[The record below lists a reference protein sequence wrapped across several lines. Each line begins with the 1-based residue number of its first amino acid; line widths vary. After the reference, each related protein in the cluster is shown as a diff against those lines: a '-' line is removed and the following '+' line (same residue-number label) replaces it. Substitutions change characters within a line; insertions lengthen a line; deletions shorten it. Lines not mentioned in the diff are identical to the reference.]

1 MKKICMFLFI
11 GVFLTLMVS
20 LPGVSE
26 EEQKA
31 KVKFTIN
38 VGGLFAS
45 ISQGYD
51 FSSSYYDAKWTE
63 SIPNIGGKFGFDIG
77 VGVYPISQLEIYASY
92 SSYSGTALG
101 DYSLDFPSWWDY
113 DETVSDSIADVKN
126 EFKAS
131 IFSLGFAFHPVMEGK
146 IKPYFGVGFS
156 NVSVKVDLLDSGSI
170 DNSWDVEYYWDYN
183 PPYFWENIDGG
194 IDITRVGVRK
204 ESEAVWGFH
213 AKAGINIE
221 IGRNICIFG
230 EARYLSAAVKFD
242 HQDITFTV
250 KTTVDYYEDYYGSI
264 YEFTDT
270 WTDTEEFEVD
280 DELDIKVGGVQGIIG
295 IKFTF

>member
-1 MKKICMFLFI
+1 MKKMCMILFI
-11 GVFLTLMVS
+11 GVFLALMVS
-20 LPGVSE
+20 LPSVAE

-31 KVKFTIN
+31 KMKFTIN
-38 VGGLFAS
+38 ASGLLAS

-51 FSSSYYDAKWTE
+51 FSSSYYDVKWTE

-101 DYSLDFPSWWDY
+101 DYSLHFPSWDY

-131 IFSLGFAFHPVMEGK
+131 VFSLGFAFHPIVKGK
-146 IKPYFGVGFS
+146 IKPYFGVGMS
-156 NVSVKVDLLDSGSI
+156 NVSMKVDLADSISFDSI
-170 DNSWDVEYYWDYN
+170 WDVEYYYDYN
-183 PPYFWENIDGG
+183 PPYYWQNIDGG
-194 IDITRVGVRK
+194 IDITRIGVSK
-204 ESEAVWGFH
+204 KSEAVWGFH
-213 AKAGINIE
+213 AKAGVDVE

-242 HQDITFTV
+242 RQDVTFTI

-270 WTDTEEFEVD
+270 WTATEEFDID
-280 DELDIKVGGVQGIIG
+280 DEVDIKVGGVQGIIG

>member
-1 MKKICMFLFI
+1 MKKICMILFI

-20 LPGVSE
+20 LPGVAE
-26 EEQKA
+26 EEQKG

-38 VGGLFAS
+38 ASGLLAS

-51 FSSSYYDAKWTE
+51 FSSRYYDAKWTE
-63 SIPNIGGKFGFDIG
+63 SIPNIGGKFGFDLG

-101 DYSLDFPSWWDY
+101 DYSLDFPSWDY
-113 DETVSDSIADVKN
+113 GEIVSDSIGGIEN

-131 IFSLGFAFHPVMEGK
+131 IFSLGVAFHPVMEGK
-146 IKPYFGVGFS
+146 IKPYFGVGMS
-156 NVSVKVDLLDSGSI
+156 NVSVKVDLLDSGSF
-170 DNSWDVEYYWDYN
+170 DYFWDVEFYWDIN
-183 PPYFWENIDGG
+183 PPYYWENIDGG

-204 ESEAVWGFH
+204 DSEAVWGFH
-213 AKAGINIE
+213 AKAGVNVE

-230 EARYLSAAVKFD
+230 EARYLSANVEFD
-242 HQDITFTV
+242 RQDLTITI
-250 KTTVDYYEDYYGSI
+250 KTTIDYYEDYYGSVW
-264 YEFTDT
+264 EFTDT
-270 WTDTEEFEVD
+270 WTSTDEFDVD

-295 IKFTF
+295 IKFIF